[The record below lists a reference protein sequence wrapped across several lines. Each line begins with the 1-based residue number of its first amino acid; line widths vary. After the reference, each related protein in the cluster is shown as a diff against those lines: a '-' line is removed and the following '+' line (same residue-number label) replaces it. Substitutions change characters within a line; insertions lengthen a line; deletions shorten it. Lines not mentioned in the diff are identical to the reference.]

1 MTFLIIHILR
11 LPSRRP
17 YSILYR
23 NVPVAI
29 TEDEDNPGTV
39 EQFLEHHFSRE
50 TRELKCEK
58 CPCEKV
64 FHTAKITKKPV
75 ALLLS
80 FKRFVMRSNAAA
92 SEGQV
97 SNSKPADKENQ
108 ENNSTKD
115 RGDSLPPLEG
125 PPAATSAP
133 AAAAAAIPVIHRSK
147 GRVRLQES
155 ISLESFCKKKEE
167 QKCEELVKEKEEV
180 HFVVETAATG
190 PSRYRAVGVVH
201 HIGSTPHSG
210 HYTADAVRSK
220 DLGLFD
226 DGISEGEY
234 KWVTFDDTA
243 TTYTDKASVLDK
255 ESSQRNTYMAMYVGQ
270 AE

>member
-1 MTFLIIHILR
+1 MSSHD
-11 LPSRRP
+11 RP

-29 TEDEDNPGTV
+29 TEDEDNPGNV
-39 EQFLEHHFSRE
+39 EQFLERHFLRE

-75 ALLLS
+75 ALLLC
-80 FKRFVMRSNAAA
+80 FKRFVMRSSNAA
-92 SEGQV
+92 SEGPS
-97 SNSKPADKENQ
+97 SNPKPADKENQ

-115 RGDSLPPLEG
+115 SDGDSLPPLEV
-125 PPAATSAP
+125 PPAAAPAP

-155 ISLESFCKKKEE
+155 ICLDPFCKTKEE
-167 QKCEELVKEKEEV
+167 EKSEELAEEKEEV
-180 HFVVETAATG
+180 LVVETIAKE
-190 PSRYRAVGVVH
+190 PRLYRAVGVVH

-210 HYTADAVRSK
+210 HYTADALRSK
-220 DLGLFD
+220 GLGLFD
-226 DGISEGEY
+226 DCISEEEY

>member
-1 MTFLIIHILR
+1 
-11 LPSRRP
+11 
-17 YSILYR
+17 
-23 NVPVAI
+23 
-29 TEDEDNPGTV
+29 
-39 EQFLEHHFSRE
+39 
-50 TRELKCEK
+50 
-58 CPCEKV
+58 
-64 FHTAKITKKPV
+64 
-75 ALLLS
+75 
-80 FKRFVMRSNAAA
+80 MRSNAAA
-92 SEGQV
+92 SEGKG

-115 RGDSLPPLEG
+115 SDGDSLPPLEG
-125 PPAATSAP
+125 PPAATPAP
-133 AAAAAAIPVIHRSK
+133 AIPVIHRSK

-155 ISLESFCKKKEE
+155 ICLESFCKKKEE
-167 QKCEELVKEKEEV
+167 QKSEELVEEKEEV
-180 HFVVETAATG
+180 VVVETAATG

-226 DGISEGEY
+226 DGISEEEY

-243 TTYTDKASVLDK
+243 TAYTDKASVLDK

>member
-1 MTFLIIHILR
+1 
-11 LPSRRP
+11 
-17 YSILYR
+17 
-23 NVPVAI
+23 
-29 TEDEDNPGTV
+29 
-39 EQFLEHHFSRE
+39 
-50 TRELKCEK
+50 
-58 CPCEKV
+58 
-64 FHTAKITKKPV
+64 
-75 ALLLS
+75 
-80 FKRFVMRSNAAA
+80 MRTNAAA
-92 SEGQV
+92 SEGQG
-97 SNSKPADKENQ
+97 SNSKPADKKNQ

-115 RGDSLPPLEG
+115 RDGNNLSCLEG
-125 PPAATSAP
+125 PPSATPVP
-133 AAAAAAIPVIHRSK
+133 AAAAAATPVIHRSK

-155 ISLESFCKKKEE
+155 ICLESFCKKKEE
-167 QKCEELVKEKEEV
+167 QKSEELAEEKEEV
-180 HFVVETAATG
+180 LVVETAATG

-226 DGISEGEY
+226 DSISEEEY